1 MTGLTRSGV
10 VQLAAQLNGREQ
22 EALEAVERF
31 RLVRGDQL
39 RRLFFHDI
47 SSVAGGARLCRRSLA
62 RLVDAGLLARL
73 ERRVGGTRA
82 GSSGHVYAITA
93 AGRRVN
99 AYRLGTGKPNNRG
112 VHEPGQPFV
121 AHTLAIVD
129 LYVALVEADR
139 AGTLELLAFET
150 EPGCWR
156 SFNAVLGTAQTLK
169 PDAYVRVA
177 VGDYEYAS
185 FVEVDCGTEGKG
197 ALLRKAHV
205 YVGYY
210 RSGREQAKAGL
221 FPKVVWLAAT
231 ENRARFLGKL
241 LLVLPDG
248 ERLFATST
256 AAAAVGVLGGTAAPH
271 SEGAVV

>member
-1 MTGLTRSGV
+1 MTGLTRSGLV
-10 VQLAAQLNGREQ
+10 HTVEQLNDRDCEV
-22 EALEAVERF
+22 LEAVERF
-31 RLVRGDQL
+31 RLFRGDQL

-47 SSVAGGARLCRRSLA
+47 SSDAGSARLCRRSLA
-62 RLVDAGLLARL
+62 RLADAGLLARL

-82 GSSGHVYAITA
+82 GSSGHVYSITA

-99 AYRLGTGKPNNRG
+99 AYRLGSGKPNNRG

-129 LYVALVEADR
+129 LYVALVEAER

-156 SFNAVLGTAQTLK
+156 SFNAVLGTAQMLK
-169 PDAYVRVA
+169 PDAHVRVG
-177 VGDYEYAS
+177 VDDYEYAS

-205 YVGYY
+205 YLSYY
-210 RSGREQAKAGL
+210 RSGREQAQRGL
-221 FPKVVWLAAT
+221 FPKVVWIAAT
-231 ENRARFLGKL
+231 ENRTQFLSKL

-248 ERLFATST
+248 DRLFA
-256 AAAAVGVLGGTAAPH
+256 AATREEAVGILSGTAAPGT
-271 SEGAVV
+271 EGAVA

>member
-1 MTGLTRSGV
+1 MTGLTRSGFV
-10 VQLAAQLNGREQ
+10 RLVDQLNAREQ
-22 EALEAVERF
+22 EVLEAVERF

-47 SSVAGGARLCRRSLA
+47 SSDAGSARLCRRSLA

-99 AYRLGTGKPNNRG
+99 AYRLGSGKPNNRG

-129 LYVALVEADR
+129 LYVALVEAER

-150 EPGCWR
+150 EPACWR
-156 SFNAVLGTAQTLK
+156 SFNAVLGTAQMLK
-169 PDAYVRVA
+169 PDAHVRVG

-205 YVGYY
+205 YLSYY
-210 RSGREQAKAGL
+210 RSGREQAQQGL
-221 FPKVVWLAAT
+221 FPKVVWIAAT
-231 ENRARFLGKL
+231 ENRTRFLSKL

-248 ERLFATST
+248 DRLFT
-256 AAAAVGVLGGTAAPH
+256 AATTAQAVDVLSGTPAPR
-271 SEGAVV
+271 SEEAGA